1 MKLTFHGLKPTFHI
15 MKYKYHTMKYSIV
28 RPLKRFVAKT

>member
-1 MKLTFHGLKPTFHI
+1 MKLTFHGLKPTFRI

-28 RPLKRFVAKT
+28 RPLKLFVPKT